1 MGFFFPSAD
10 CLGNHSIQFP
20 RVSLLASLLS
30 PNQTEM
36 NEKIYKKKNVSFL
49 MENTV
54 SPDTWPPKVLISC
67 LSDSVF
73 SSLK

>member
-1 MGFFFPSAD
+1 
-10 CLGNHSIQFP
+10 
-20 RVSLLASLLS
+20 
-30 PNQTEM
+30 M